1 MEPGNTLRVASVD
14 EILSGQ
20 ATDIYFKRAREILEK
35 EGYSNVRVRAE
46 LHVYGLPRGY
56 EWAILAGVEE
66 ALHLLEGRNVDVYSM
81 REGTL
86 FRDRYPLMLIEGP
99 YTQFAEVET
108 ALLGL
113 LRHYTS
119 IATKAARVK
128 KAAGDTQ
135 VLFFGLRS
143 IHPVL
148 QPMADRAA
156 LIGGL
161 DGVSGVLSEKYLGVP
176 PRGTMP
182 HSFIITVGDQERAW
196 GLFDKHMPPEVPRIA
211 LVDTFYDEREE
222 ALRAAK
228 LLGEKLHGVRLDTP
242 SSRRGNMRR
251 IVEEVRWAL
260 DINGYRHVKI
270 FVSGGLDEETIRNL
284 RDIVDGFGVGTSIAF
299 PPSIDISMD
308 IVEVDRGEGWR
319 PLSKRGKLPGARQVY
334 RCPGLVD
341 QIVPWSSPAPPG
353 CHGSGK
359 APKPLLEKALEKGR
373 LLWEPEPLEK
383 IRERVLEQL
392 RSLPE

>member
-1 MEPGNTLRVASVD
+1 MAGDRRLLIASVD
-14 EILSGQ
+14 DILSGR
-20 ATDIYFKRAREILEK
+20 ATDVYFQRAREVLER
-35 EGYSNVRVRAE
+35 EGYGRVRVRAE
-46 LHVYGLPRGY
+46 LHVYGLPPGY
-56 EWAILAGVEE
+56 DWAILAGVEE
-66 ALHLLEGRNVDVYSM
+66 ALSLFEGKPVSVYAM

-99 YTQFAEVET
+99 YTGFAVIET

-128 KAAGDTQ
+128 KAAGNRQ

-143 IHPVL
+143 LHPAL

-156 LIGGL
+156 LVGGV
-161 DGVSGVLSEKYLGVP
+161 DGVSGVLSGEYLGVQ

-182 HSFIITVGDQERAW
+182 HSFIITVGRQEEAW
-196 GLFDKHMPPEVPRIA
+196 ILFDKHMPPEVPRIA

-222 ALRAAK
+222 ALMAARA
-228 LLGEKLHGVRLDTP
+228 LGERLHGVRLDTP
-242 SSRRGNMRR
+242 SSRRGNLRR

-260 DINGYRHVKI
+260 DVNGYSHVRI
-270 FVSGGLDEETIRNL
+270 YVSGGLDEETIRQL

-308 IVEVDRGEGWR
+308 IVEVDRGHGWR

-334 RCPGLVD
+334 RCPGLRD
-341 QIVPWSSPAPPG
+341 TIVRWGQPPPDCG
-353 CHGSGK
+353 EGGE
-359 APKPLLEKALEKGR
+359 PQPLLEKAVEEGQVLWAPESLDLIRRRVRKQLE
-373 LLWEPEPLEK
+373 
-383 IRERVLEQL
+383 I
-392 RSLPE
+392 LPE